1 MWLRIVGGFAMA
13 TALPLAPSAQAQPSP
28 IAVKTDKSWTHK
40 PSGIAFPSK
49 IDGFARSAVEDLSNG
64 ALLDTSIAY
73 DDPISRTHVNV
84 YVYHAAMPATAIWFD
99 VAATMI
105 ATNDKFGRPAA
116 LGDPVAF
123 ALPGSSVQA
132 GLRQSF
138 DITQVGRS
146 SGVAVIA
153 IGEWV
158 VKLRVTSP
166 VHDASQL
173 DALLDR
179 MIAQIGWPRA
189 LPPLA
194 AAVPLKPCPQPLVF
208 GAPADKVTKD
218 GASVIAGAMMGNIDR
233 SVREKAAKN
242 REGPAAPA
250 YCVHPDRI
258 QGRLPIYQGE
268 TNEGSYAIPLGDSG
282 TMLVIA
288 RDTLTA
294 LLGGKDES
302 SAPWTITVRKL
313 DQWLQYPS
321 YASAPPPAQAIEIVQ
336 SEKPLS
342 TTSVYGKQSQI
353 SLSPDAVA
361 N

>member
-1 MWLRIVGGFAMA
+1 MWMRVIGAIVM
-13 TALPLAPSAQAQPSP
+13 TTVLASSVQAQPKA
-28 IAVKTDKSWTHK
+28 IAVEPDKSWTHK
-40 PSGIAFPSK
+40 PSAIAFPPK

-73 DDPISRTHVNV
+73 DDPISRTHVNI

-123 ALPGSSVQA
+123 ALPGSSVPA

-138 DITQVGRS
+138 AITQVGRS

-153 IGEWV
+153 LGEWV

-166 VHDASQL
+166 VHDAAQL
-173 DALLDR
+173 DALMDR
-179 MIAQIGWPRA
+179 MIAQFGWPRV

-194 AAVPLKPCPQPLVF
+194 TVAPLKACPQPLVF
-208 GAPADKVTKD
+208 GARADKVTKD

-242 REGPAAPA
+242 REAPAAPA

-268 TNEGSYAIPLGDSG
+268 ANEGSYAIPLGDSG
-282 TMLVIA
+282 TMLAIT
-288 RDTLTA
+288 RNTLTA
-294 LLGGKDES
+294 LLGGKDEG
-302 SAPWTITVRKL
+302 SAPWTVTVRKL

-342 TTSVYGKQSQI
+342 ATSVYGKQSQI